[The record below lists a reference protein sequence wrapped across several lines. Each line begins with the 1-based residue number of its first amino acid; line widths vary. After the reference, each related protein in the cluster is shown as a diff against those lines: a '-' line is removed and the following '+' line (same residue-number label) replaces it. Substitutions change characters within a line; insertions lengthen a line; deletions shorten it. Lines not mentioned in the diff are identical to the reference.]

1 MITKLRLVLA
11 QEVRMDAGSAK
22 ERLPTVTTGQR
33 IGDAERERAATALS
47 DHFAAGRID
56 REEFDVRLTA
66 AYEARTAADLEPLFL
81 DLPPSRGATPTSTP
95 AGTRR
100 TRRNFAVPVL
110 PLVLLIAVVATV
122 VTDGHFPYFVF
133 PMLWF
138 ARGSRHR
145 RGW

>member
-1 MITKLRLVLA
+1 
-11 QEVRMDAGSAK
+11 MDAGSAK

-81 DLPPSRGATPTSTP
+81 DLPGRSTTPTPTP

-100 TRRNFAVPVL
+100 THRNLVVPLL

-122 VTDGHFPYFVF
+122 GSDRHFPYFLVF

-138 ARGSRHR
+138 AGGWRRR

>member
-1 MITKLRLVLA
+1 
-11 QEVRMDAGSAK
+11 MDAGSAK

-33 IGDAERERAATALS
+33 IGDVERERAATALS

-81 DLPPSRGATPTSTP
+81 DLPPSRSATPAPTP
-95 AGTRR
+95 APPSTRR
-100 TRRNFAVPVL
+100 TRRNVVLPVL
-110 PLVLLIAVVATV
+110 PLVLLIAVVATLAPY
-122 VTDGHFPYFVF
+122 GHFPYFVF
-133 PMLWF
+133 PMLWL
-138 ARGSRHR
+138 ARGWRHR